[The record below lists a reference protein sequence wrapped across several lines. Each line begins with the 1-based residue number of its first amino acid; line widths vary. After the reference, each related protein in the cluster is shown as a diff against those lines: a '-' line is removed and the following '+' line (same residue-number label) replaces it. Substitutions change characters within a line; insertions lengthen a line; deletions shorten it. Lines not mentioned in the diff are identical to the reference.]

1 MTIKGVFMLSEA
13 EIKKDVYKALKK
25 EIDTILSENE
35 GLVND
40 NKININ
46 ALAIKLGV
54 KDIQEVTPDEMKRIK
69 DEFYN
74 KHACLFGNTV
84 FLNNEDSR
92 EKQCFSI
99 AHEIFHFI
107 SREENEMQAVARQ
120 GEAWKKENEGN
131 PKTYIEII
139 ADYFA
144 ANLLIPTE
152 LFILFDEKTDKEIA
166 LIFDVEEKCIKK
178 RRTEIEQEIALLE
191 PEGLASDLIPV
202 EKTPL
207 TLDEIND
214 VFEGYSSDRKA

>member
-1 MTIKGVFMLSEA
+1 MLSEA
-13 EIKKDVYKALKK
+13 EKKKDVYRVLKK
-25 EIDTILSENE
+25 SIDYILSKNE
-35 GLVND
+35 SLINN
-40 NKININ
+40 NKIDIN
-46 ALAIKLGV
+46 ALALKLGV

-74 KHACLFGNTV
+74 KHACLFGNTI

-92 EKQCFSI
+92 EKQRFSV
-99 AHEIFHFI
+99 AHEIFHHI

-120 GEAWKKENEGN
+120 GEVWKKENEGST
-131 PKTYIEII
+131 KAYVETV

-152 LFILFDEKTDKEIA
+152 SFILFDDKTDEEIA
-166 LIFDVEEKCIKK
+166 LIFNVEEKCIKK
-178 RRTEIEQEIALLE
+178 RRTEIEQEITLLE
-191 PEGLASDLIPV
+191 PVNLASDLIPE

-214 VFEGYSSDRKA
+214 VFEGYNSDRQA

>member
-1 MTIKGVFMLSEA
+1 MLSEA
-13 EIKKDVYKALKK
+13 KIKKDVYKALKK
-25 EIDTILSENE
+25 SIDTILSENE
-35 GLVND
+35 NLIND
-40 NKININ
+40 NKIDIST
-46 ALAIKLGV
+46 LAIKLGV

-74 KHACLFGNTV
+74 KHACLFGNII
-84 FLNNEDSR
+84 FLNNEDTR
-92 EKQCFSI
+92 EKQYFSI
-99 AHEIFHFI
+99 AHEIFHHI

-120 GEAWKKENEGN
+120 GEAWKKENIGST
-131 PKTYIEII
+131 KAYIEII

-152 LFILFDEKTDKEIA
+152 SFILFDDKTDKEIA
-166 LIFDVEEKCIKK
+166 LIFYVEEKCIKK

-191 PEGLASDLIPV
+191 PVNLASDLTPK

-214 VFEGYSSDRKA
+214 VFEGYSSDRQA